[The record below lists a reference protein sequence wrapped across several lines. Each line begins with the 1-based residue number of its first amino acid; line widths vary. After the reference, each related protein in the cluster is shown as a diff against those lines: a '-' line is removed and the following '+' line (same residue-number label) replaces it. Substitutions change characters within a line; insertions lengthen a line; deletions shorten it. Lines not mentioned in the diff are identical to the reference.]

1 MGWFQSDRRSRMLN
15 RSTTN
20 LTMIKMHHS
29 RPRDRTAKP
38 FRALEDIM
46 QEEQAAAAPGAQS
59 EIGEQATQSV
69 KGQPSEQA
77 EVGQD
82 DLVQQIQSSIPSEP
96 MDLAST
102 KEVLDMFSEDYD
114 DDCAQAR
121 EKVINSTSIVTGL
134 TLAVCW
140 LCCTA
145 KHTPACI
152 HFRKQL
158 RVI

>member
-15 RSTTN
+15 KSTTN

-69 KGQPSEQA
+69 KGQPFEQA

-82 DLVQQIQSSIPSEP
+82 DLVQQIQSTIPSGSEP

-121 EKVINSTSIVTGL
+121 EKVINSTSIETGL
-134 TLAVCW
+134 NFGSMLAMLHSQAHPCMHP
-140 LCCTA
+140 L
-145 KHTPACI
+145 
-152 HFRKQL
+152 
-158 RVI
+158 

>member
-29 RPRDRTAKP
+29 RPRDRTSCKKSKQQQ
-38 FRALEDIM
+38 L
-46 QEEQAAAAPGAQS
+46 PGAQS

-82 DLVQQIQSSIPSEP
+82 DLVQQIHSTIPSGSEP

-121 EKVINSTSIVTGL
+121 EKVINSTSIETGL
-134 TLAVCW
+134 NFGSM
-140 LCCTA
+140 
-145 KHTPACI
+145 PAMLHSQAHPCM
-152 HFRKQL
+152 HPL
-158 RVI
+158 

>member
-29 RPRDRTAKP
+29 RPRDR
-38 FRALEDIM
+38 ALEDIM
-46 QEEQAAAAPGAQS
+46 QEEQAAAAPGALS
-59 EIGEQATQSV
+59 EIGEQTTQSV

-82 DLVQQIQSSIPSEP
+82 DLVQQIQSTIPGGSEP

-121 EKVINSTSIVTGL
+121 EKVINSTSIETGL
-134 TLAVCW
+134 NLAVCW